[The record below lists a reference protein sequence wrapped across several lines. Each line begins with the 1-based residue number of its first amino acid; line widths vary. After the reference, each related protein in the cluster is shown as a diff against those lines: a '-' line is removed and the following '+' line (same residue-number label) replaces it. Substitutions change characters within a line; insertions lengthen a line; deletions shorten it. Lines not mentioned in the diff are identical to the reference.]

1 MLDKVGYSFN
11 YGQHDSQSKRL
22 LKKPQSWIQ
31 GCSGLLHNLYLF
43 LVEEWIAAA
52 VVVAITFIVYEQ
64 KKKKN
69 HYIFLK
75 EGG

>member
-1 MLDKVGYSFN
+1 MLDKVGYSSN

-31 GCSGLLHNLYLF
+31 GCPGLLHNLYLF
-43 LVEEWIAAA
+43 LVGEWVAA
-52 VVVAITFIVYEQ
+52 VIVVAVTFIVYEQ
-64 KKKKN
+64 KKMN